1 MNTDNQSH
9 FSTLEDAVSSLKLDK
24 RTEWFV
30 FQGKVVK
37 KAKGDRLGH
46 KFPEPLIINEHFIY
60 VENDI

>member
-1 MNTDNQSH
+1 MVCISRK
-9 FSTLEDAVSSLKLDK
+9 SC
-24 RTEWFV
+24 
-30 FQGKVVK
+30 K

>member
-37 KAKGDRLGH
+37 KQKEIG
-46 KFPEPLIINEHFIY
+46 
-60 VENDI
+60 